1 MNSLP
6 DSSFLRLPRQAGL
19 GWAAALIEKATGLRQ
34 IEEIYCAR
42 PDGSTPAE
50 FVRFTLALMGLRY
63 RLVGGTVH
71 DIPAQG
77 PLIVVAN
84 HPYGASDGLVLADLI
99 LQQRHDTLLLANT
112 LLQRIPELAPIIAPV
127 DVFRAGASLGGIRAA
142 LRHLSNG
149 GALVIF
155 PAGEVSRL
163 DLRRRRVADLPW
175 ADSVAMLARRGGAT
189 VLPLHIEGRANWR
202 SLLAGVLHP
211 RLRTACLARDLLR
224 TRNTE
229 VAVHLGELVPA
240 AELARLE
247 PAAQTAYLRLL
258 SDALGRAARPP
269 QTQPMQEPLAAPQPP
284 ALMEQEIAQLPAT
297 RCLSAQGV
305 FAVYLARAEQIPST
319 LAEIGRLRELS
330 FRLVGEGT
338 GRGSDLD
345 RFDAAYEH
353 LFVWHHEKR
362 EVIGAYRIGFT
373 DALCAAGAADKLYT
387 NTLFDFDARLIQRIG
402 PAIELGRS
410 FVRPEWQRNF
420 RSLRLLW
427 SGIAAI
433 LDAHPDIRCL
443 FGPVSISAS
452 YSAAGRRLM
461 EAALSRHHS
470 DPALTELVRP
480 RTPSRKRGESG
491 SMRPVVAALG
501 DPSLLSRVIGR
512 LDPGQGGLPV
522 LVRHYLDLKGRF
534 AGFNVD
540 AKFGDTLDGL
550 VFIQVGDIPPRVRAK
565 FGTSRAG

>member
-1 MNSLP
+1 MP
-6 DSSFLRLPRQAGL
+6 DNSFLRLPRHAGL

-34 IEEIYCAR
+34 VEEIYCAR

-163 DLRRRRVADLPW
+163 YLRRRQVADRPW
-175 ADSVAMLARRGGAT
+175 ADSVAMLARRSGAT

-229 VAVHLGELVPA
+229 VAVHLGEPVPA

-284 ALMEQEIAQLPAT
+284 ALMEQEIAQLPVSYT
-297 RCLSAQGV
+297 HL
-305 FAVYLARAEQIPST
+305 RAHETS
-319 LAEIGRLRELS
+319 LH
-330 FRLVGEGT
+330 LV
-338 GRGSDLD
+338 
-345 RFDAAYEH
+345 
-353 LFVWHHEKR
+353 
-362 EVIGAYRIGFT
+362 
-373 DALCAAGAADKLYT
+373 C
-387 NTLFDFDARLIQRIG
+387 
-402 PAIELGRS
+402 
-410 FVRPEWQRNF
+410 
-420 RSLRLLW
+420 RLL
-427 SGIAAI
+427 
-433 LDAHPDIRCL
+433 
-443 FGPVSISAS
+443 
-452 YSAAGRRLM
+452 
-461 EAALSRHHS
+461 
-470 DPALTELVRP
+470 LV
-480 RTPSRKRGESG
+480 KN
-491 SMRPVVAALG
+491 
-501 DPSLLSRVIGR
+501 
-512 LDPGQGGLPV
+512 
-522 LVRHYLDLKGRF
+522 F
-534 AGFNVD
+534 F
-540 AKFGDTLDGL
+540 F
-550 VFIQVGDIPPRVRAK
+550 
-565 FGTSRAG
+565 